1 MDKIV
6 SNVEL
11 VSIIDNDFIKFFLC
25 YQNSEDYDSIILSK
39 KYMSSESEFR
49 KKFFN
54 ELEEL
59 EEIKNFTI
67 KNHED
72 IYQMTINEYLKNQIN
87 Y

>member
-6 SNVEL
+6 GNVEL

-39 KYMSSESEFR
+39 KYMWSKSEFR

-59 EEIKNFTI
+59 EEIKNFSI

-72 IYQMTINEYLKNQIN
+72 IYQMVIDEYSKKSN
-87 Y
+87 

>member
-6 SNVEL
+6 GNVEL
-11 VSIIDNDFIKFFLC
+11 VSIIDNDFIKFFLY

-39 KYMSSESEFR
+39 KYMWSKSEFR

-72 IYQMTINEYLKNQIN
+72 IYQMAINEYLKNQIN